1 MDQLTIV
8 YKNNQ
13 KSSHLSYHQME
24 KKRFLIQN
32 LNSNLSDR
40 EVRRV
45 KIAGLLLMVAV
56 KDLTAELLVRVETL
70 HKALTRQKQ

>member
-1 MDQLTIV
+1 
-8 YKNNQ
+8 
-13 KSSHLSYHQME
+13 ME
-24 KKRFLIQN
+24 RKRLLIQN

-40 EVRRV
+40 GVRRV

-70 HKALTRQKQ
+70 HKALTRQKQLDSPLQLMDRQQKGM

>member
-1 MDQLTIV
+1 
-8 YKNNQ
+8 
-13 KSSHLSYHQME
+13 ME

-32 LNSNLSDR
+32 LKSNLSDR
-40 EVRRV
+40 GVRRV

-70 HKALTRQKQ
+70 HKA

>member
-1 MDQLTIV
+1 MDPLTIA

-13 KSSHLSYHQME
+13 KSSPLSSHQME
-24 KKRFLIQN
+24 RKRLLIQN

-40 EVRRV
+40 GVRRV

-56 KDLTAELLVRVETL
+56 KDLIAELLVEVETL
-70 HKALTRQKQ
+70 HKA